1 MLCSLVV
8 EFVEAT
14 ASLLSQALVVIEE
27 GDDASWVD
35 TVTKGLNEVLAHM
48 KADVCSHQV
57 TQPASVT
64 DLAIRTRS
72 KALKEAYHSWRH

>member
-14 ASLLSQALVVIEE
+14 ASLLSQALVVFEE

-48 KADVCSHQV
+48 KANVCSHQV
-57 TQPASVT
+57 TQPASVYT
-64 DLAIRTRS
+64 QGVRPPKGIP
-72 KALKEAYHSWRH
+72 